1 MPKHALKKVLST
13 TAIALLLIAT
23 YFSYHGYVQSIAASN
38 FELAATRLGFIGY
51 KKIDRDI
58 SEAKH
63 QEALLKQL
71 QVAGY
76 FQLDNLWHSINRLG
90 VKDPVAIFKHL
101 YPAVRKSKAD
111 QGDPSKFNAKILRKN
126 LGKGSLLDEQ
136 DLMDLIFDMSQNAFG
151 RTVGQE
157 RNELSSQA
165 WMSRYEKEYLA
176 NAAILRLIDRELPEH
191 QLYDFGW
198 IAGASRPGLLARII
212 DYRNILEK
220 YNIKIIGGTSVLAG
234 GRLLWANIDGINPH
248 LLKILIGAYHART
261 DLDSLDVS
269 LPVGEDQARTE
280 EGQEYILSLAAKNH
294 IRLNPLS
301 PFIQYQTKETSP
313 SGYFPDRIY
322 PNYAEGETRK
332 LIETLMSEDIV
343 HTYLANSSITVVDT
357 PPQQQQQPT
366 TATTARDAAK
376 DIAQRIVSGKYG
388 SKKQLVIIFQTNN
401 PYIERQTIAA
411 QREASKIFK
420 EFKLDKQGYTI
431 KVEGVGF
438 KCKQGVAI
446 IHSELAALITEKW
459 KNAAEAQTE
468 MGVAPKRKFESLLY
482 QSRDNLATISP
493 MPDVLDVSLSI
504 NFIQDFFDE
513 FLE

>member
-1 MPKHALKKVLST
+1 MSKYILKKVLLAT
-13 TAIALLLIAT
+13 VAVLLLTAT
-23 YFSYHGYVQSIAASN
+23 YCTYHCYVQSTKASN
-38 FELAATRLGFIGY
+38 FELAATRLGFVGY

-58 SEAKH
+58 SGATH

-71 QVAGY
+71 QLAGY
-76 FQLDNLWHSINRLG
+76 FQPEVIWHSINRLG
-90 VKDPVAIFKHL
+90 VKDPVSVFKDI
-101 YPAVRKSKAD
+101 YPAVKKSKAD
-111 QGDPSKFNAKILRKN
+111 QADPSKFNAKILRKN
-126 LGKGSLLDEQ
+126 LGKTNLLDEQ
-136 DLMDLIFDMSQNAFG
+136 DLRDLILDMSQNAFG

-248 LLKILIGAYHART
+248 LLKILIGAYNART
-261 DLDSLDVS
+261 DLDNLDVS
-269 LPVGEDQARTE
+269 LPAREDQARIE
-280 EGQEYILSLAAKNH
+280 EGKAYMLGLAAASK

-313 SGYFPDRIY
+313 SGYFPDRVY

-332 LIETLMSEDIV
+332 LTETLMSEDIV
-343 HTYLANSSITVVDT
+343 HTYLANSFITVVDT
-357 PPQQQQQPT
+357 SSQQQPT

-388 SKKQLVIIFQTNN
+388 NKKQLVIIFQSNN

-446 IHSELAALITEKW
+446 IHSELAALVAEKW
-459 KNAAEAQTE
+459 KSASEAQAE

-482 QSRDNLATISP
+482 QARNNSDTISP
-493 MPDVLDVSLSI
+493 VPDVSDVTLSE
-504 NFIQDFFDE
+504 NVIQDFFDQ